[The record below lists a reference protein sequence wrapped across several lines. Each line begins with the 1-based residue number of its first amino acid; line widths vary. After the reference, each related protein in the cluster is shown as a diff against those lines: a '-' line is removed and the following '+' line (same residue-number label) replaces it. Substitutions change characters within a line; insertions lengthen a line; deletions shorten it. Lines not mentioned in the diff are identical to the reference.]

1 MLHGRGDE
9 GKNGARARCPRGRDT
24 MAKAKSKLP
33 FGFMSGAIQGIDRT
47 IGRDKGFMLRMAKL
61 RKKKK

>member
-1 MLHGRGDE
+1 
-9 GKNGARARCPRGRDT
+9 

-33 FGFMSGAIQGIDRT
+33 FGFMSGAIQRIDRT
-47 IGRDKGFMLRMAKL
+47 IGRDKGFILRTSKL